1 MPILHTMHFDMLD
14 NANYAYNAIYAI
26 HTMPFLILTQGSSW
40 WEEKGTHLALLHNWH
55 CKWHCLVVNYAA
67 LLTKYKKVHDHWPK
81 IKSDKVELPRIP
93 MNSLLHPFHL
103 FMSVFMYHLCNCI
116 MTDLFNLYSAF
127 LHDLQH
133 KFKNICVFLE
143 GSYKIQKIV
152 EYFKTLQELRMLSPS
167 LFIQGSQCKC

>member
-1 MPILHTMHFDMLD
+1 MTSMISPWALWRHYRFE
-14 NANYAYNAIYAI
+14 
-26 HTMPFLILTQGSSW
+26 
-40 WEEKGTHLALLHNWH
+40 EEKICFQTQRRAETISH
-55 CKWHCLVVNYAA
+55 YAA

-116 MTDLFNLYSAF
+116 MTDLFHLYSAF

-152 EYFKTLQELRMLSPS
+152 EYFKTSQELQMLSPS